1 MNGPIGGLGL
11 KVMEITMKAATLR
24 SWKLYSLA
32 AAVLALSAC
41 GDTGSTA
48 PTQPVNLTG
57 TWSMTA
63 NNFPFTTNIG
73 QVATAITGSMHSL
86 SSSEP
91 DTPIDGTFN
100 GTAVS
105 FTRHGEAYTQ
115 VYTGTVS
122 SDGKTMSGTFS
133 HNGSASTYA
142 WSATR

>member
-1 MNGPIGGLGL
+1 
-11 KVMEITMKAATLR
+11 MKTATLR

-32 AAVLALSAC
+32 AVVLALSAC
-41 GDTGSTA
+41 GDAGSTA
-48 PTQPVNLTG
+48 PTQPVSLTG

-63 NNFPFTTNIG
+63 NNFPFTASFG
-73 QVATAITGSMHSL
+73 QAGTAITGSMHSL

-91 DTPIDGTFN
+91 DTPIDGTFD

-105 FTRHGEAYTQ
+105 FARHGAAYTQ

-122 SDGKTMSGTFS
+122 SDGKTLSGTFS
-133 HNGSASTYA
+133 HNGSASSYA